1 MRKLVDIIMVLSI
14 TCLFGFSLAS
24 CGEQAPEK
32 RILGE
37 WNTADRENEW
47 IFYEN
52 GNMIGGD
59 SDDREGGRWYMDDST
74 LSIEST
80 YETVVFNYLF
90 DDRKLRLYDND
101 ELIGTL
107 YKVTDDAVDDAIN
120 FKYSTDL
127 NDGLISHLEESE
139 AFIQTLS
146 RFDNLVSSELVGIDG
161 CINDNNDVGIYYTF
175 KCSVPFKYMTR
186 EDYYSVSFAYSPFAD
201 DFYYDGGASFTSEQ
215 EYIWDEDGV
224 ASEIGIEYFSDLYPD
239 DNVVECNLVDI
250 STEGERARLTYSICI
265 QNDYEYAIEYTTYE
279 VSITYNANSSECYA
293 GSNRDWMERTYD
305 WSAIYGTWTYS
316 DESRAFSITINSV
329 DEYSDTINFSWDYN
343 GITGADAYELD
354 GDYGGGFYVSD
365 IYEDRNS
372 DITIWI
378 NPSRGVSCKLVSS
391 FFSSSHDMNKMY

>member
-24 CGEQAPEK
+24 CGEQAPEE

-37 WNTADRENEW
+37 WNTADRETEW

-107 YKVTDDAVDDAIN
+107 YKVADDAVDDAIN

-127 NDGLISHLEESE
+127 NDDLISRLEESD

-224 ASEIGIEYFSDLYPD
+224 ASEIGIEYFSERYPD
-239 DNVVECNLVDI
+239 ENVVECSLIDI
-250 STEGERARLTYSICI
+250 SVEEDCAYLTYYISI
-265 QNDYEYAIEYTTYE
+265 QDSYKYAVVYTTYE
-279 VSITYNANSSECYA
+279 VFLTYNANYEEYFVD
-293 GSNRDWMERTYD
+293 SNRDRVDMKYD
-305 WSAIYGTWTYS
+305 WSSIYGTWTYS
-316 DESRAFSITINSV
+316 EESRAFSITINSV
-329 DEYSDTINFSWDYN
+329 DENNDSINFSWDYN
-343 GITGADAYELD
+343 GITGTDTYELEGTD
-354 GDYGGGFYVSD
+354 SYGGGFHVGG
-365 IYEDRNS
+365 IYE

-378 NPSRGVSCKLVSS
+378 NPNRGVSFKWVSS
-391 FFSSSHDMNKMY
+391 FLSRSYDMNKIN

>member
-1 MRKLVDIIMVLSI
+1 MRKLVDIIMVLSF
-14 TCLFGFSLAS
+14 TCLLGFSLAS
-24 CGEQAPEK
+24 CGEQAPEE

-37 WNTADRENEW
+37 WNTADRETEW
-47 IFYEN
+47 MFYEN

-59 SDDREGGRWYMDDST
+59 SDDREGGRWYMDDTT

-90 DDRKLRLYDND
+90 DGRKLRLYDDD

-107 YKVTDDAVDDAIN
+107 YKVTDEAVDNAIN

-127 NDGLISHLEESE
+127 NDDLISRIEKSD

-186 EDYYSVSFAYSPFAD
+186 EDCYSVSFAYSPFAD
-201 DFYYDGGASFTSEQ
+201 DFYYDGGANFTSEQ

-265 QNDYEYAIEYTTYE
+265 QNDY
-279 VSITYNANSSECYA
+279 
-293 GSNRDWMERTYD
+293 GLL
-305 WSAIYGTWTYS
+305 
-316 DESRAFSITINSV
+316 
-329 DEYSDTINFSWDYN
+329 
-343 GITGADAYELD
+343 TGYFAY
-354 GDYGGGFYVSD
+354 
-365 IYEDRNS
+365 
-372 DITIWI
+372 
-378 NPSRGVSCKLVSS
+378 
-391 FFSSSHDMNKMY
+391 